1 MSFRLSA
8 LIGTLLLAASAA
20 SHAQN
25 LAIVNGKPLPKARF
39 DAVMASMKERAAQM
53 GQPLPTGM
61 EEQVRQKLIGDAV
74 MVQVAEQRGL
84 HRTPEYRQQME
95 GARSMILS
103 GLLAEQYRKQN
114 PVSGAAAKAEYD
126 KIVAGLDP
134 AAKEQVPPF
143 EQVKQQVKDDL
154 AEQQVGKLEAELSAK
169 NVTPVQAA
177 VQRGLQLT
185 PEYRN
190 QMDGA
195 HGMVLMGLLF
205 QQYGKQH
212 PVSDADAKAEYDRI
226 VAGMGPAAHGQV
238 PPFEQVKQ
246 EVKDGMVEQHMVKLQ
261 DELRA
266 KARIH

>member
-1 MSFRLSA
+1 M
-8 LIGTLLLAASAA
+8 
-20 SHAQN
+20 
-25 LAIVNGKPLPKARF
+25 
-39 DAVMASMKERAAQM
+39 
-53 GQPLPTGM
+53 
-61 EEQVRQKLIGDAV
+61 
-74 MVQVAEQRGL
+74 
-84 HRTPEYRQQME
+84 
-95 GARSMILS
+95 
-103 GLLAEQYRKQN
+103 
-114 PVSGAAAKAEYD
+114 
-126 KIVAGLDP
+126 
-134 AAKEQVPPF
+134 
-143 EQVKQQVKDDL
+143 KDDL

>member
-1 MSFRLSA
+1 MSFRFSA
-8 LIGTLLLAASAA
+8 VIGALLLAASAA
-20 SHAQN
+20 GHAQN

-53 GQPLPTGM
+53 GQPLPAGI

-74 MVQVAEQRGL
+74 LVQIAEQRGMQ
-84 HRTPEYRQQME
+84 RTPEYRKQMD

-103 GLLAEQYRKQN
+103 GMLAEQYRRQN
-114 PVSGAAAKAEYD
+114 PVSDAAAKAEYD
-126 KIVAGLDP
+126 RIVGGLDP
-134 AAKEQVPPF
+134 AAKDQGPPF
-143 EQVKQQVKDDL
+143 EQVKQQVKDEL
-154 AEQQVGKLEAELSAK
+154 SQQQVGKLEAELGAK
-169 NVTPVQAA
+169 NLTPVQAA

-195 HGMVLMGLLF
+195 RDMVLMGLLF
-205 QQYGKQH
+205 QQIGKQN
-212 PVSDADAKAEYDRI
+212 PVSDAAAKAEYDRI

-246 EVKDGMVEQHMVKLQ
+246 EVKDGMAEQHMVKLQ